1 MALAQW
7 RKDDL
12 AQMSV
17 LRERLDALFVQL
29 KGEAERLREA
39 QFSALQMQ
47 IKAHQNVLTEIQEL
61 LKNEEAAG

>member
-7 RKDDL
+7 RNNDL
-12 AQMSV
+12 AQIGM
-17 LRERLDALFVQL
+17 LQERMDALFAQL

-47 IKAHQNVLTEIQEL
+47 IKGYQNVLTEIQEL